1 MLRLLRITT
10 TQKPAAMQMLIK
22 EGKQEMMNMYE
33 TLKIE
38 IITFETGDIIVTSNV
53 HEGGE
58 MDD

>member
-33 TLKIE
+33 ALRIE
-38 IITFETGDIIVTSNV
+38 IITFETGDIIVTSNEN
-53 HEGGE
+53 EGGE
-58 MDD
+58 MDE

>member
-1 MLRLLRITT
+1 
-10 TQKPAAMQMLIK
+10 MQMLIK
-22 EGKQEMMNMYE
+22 EGKQKMMNMYE

-38 IITFETGDIIVTSNV
+38 IITFETGDIIVTSNQ